1 MTTSPGD
8 AVFTRL
14 EGGVVRVDRADPV
27 IWISTD
33 LLAAEHSPSFVI
45 DGDLITMGDI
55 NQVPYRVTERHERH
69 VVAERMP

>member
-27 IWISTD
+27 IWISTE

-55 NQVPYRVTERHERH
+55 NRVTYRITERHEHH
-69 VVAERMP
+69 VVAERLP

>member
-1 MTTSPGD
+1 MD
-8 AVFTRL
+8 EAVFTRL
-14 EGGVVRVDRADPV
+14 EGGVVRVDRADPI

-55 NQVPYRVTERHERH
+55 NQVTYLITERHERH